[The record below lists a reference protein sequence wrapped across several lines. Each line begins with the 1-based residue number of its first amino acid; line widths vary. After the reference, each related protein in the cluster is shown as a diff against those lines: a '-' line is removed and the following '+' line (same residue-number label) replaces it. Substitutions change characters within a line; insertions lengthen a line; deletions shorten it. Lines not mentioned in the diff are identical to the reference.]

1 MSRTVT
7 ALYDTR
13 AEAEAACERLTSEV
27 DVEGRAQVI
36 DNNSVEGKQRST
48 FSTLPLSREDR
59 PAFSEGLRRG
69 GFMLCAQ
76 VDSDEDADRIVSI
89 LEQTSSVDLDERQKL
104 WRDDGWQSEPR
115 SEQTDDDEPIRL
127 DDLLHV
133 GKRDV
138 RSGSPKVR
146 SYVREPSSM

>member
-27 DVEGRAQVI
+27 DVAGRAQVI
-36 DNNSVEGKQRST
+36 DNNSVEGEQSST
-48 FSTLPLSREDR
+48 FSTLPLSPEDR
-59 PAFSEGLRRG
+59 PAFSEGIRRG
-69 GFMLCAQ
+69 GFMLCAE
-76 VDSDEDADRIVSI
+76 VDGDEDADRIVSI

-104 WRDDGWQSEPR
+104 WRDDGWQSEPQ
-115 SEQTDDDEPIRL
+115 SEQTEGEPISL

-138 RSGSPKVR
+138 GRGGPKVR